1 MIKKIILILLCFSYI
16 SLFSQEQLTKK
27 QIDSILSTLYT
38 SKTLDVGI
46 LEPGLTELY
55 YKSRD
60 INYDYGKI
68 ESLLRL
74 SAFYLNVKRDP
85 EKVNADLGE
94 VEKLALDKDD
104 YFYYC
109 KALAL
114 RAGLFANLLSFEKSE
129 AMLKKGSGFFRRIRN
144 KNKKNYISAY
154 YDSRY
159 INLYALQGKKD
170 LVFFY
175 AKQMYQTS
183 LQLPDRDQ
191 QKINFVTIA
200 ARVLTGIYAE
210 RKQFSKADYYLKVQ
224 EKYLKKLNNVFDI
237 GMYHKTKGTL
247 FFDQGF
253 HKSDLDSALYH
264 FDQAELYIRIS
275 NNSIVLA
282 DLYSRIADVYQRKDD
297 DENRLLYFNHSVS
310 VKDSLQRIQR
320 ADISKI
326 DADAIIP
333 EFDQEIVDSYNV
345 KNTSNFGIQYYL
357 FVILILLALS
367 FMILWLK
374 KRKTDHYEKVSVA
387 KEIEPDQNSNIL
399 YKNNSKIVE
408 LTDQALSGDKAFFI
422 NFMKEFPDF
431 RDKLMDV
438 NPNIKVSDIEFCAM
452 LKLNLQVKQIAE
464 IKKMSVPAVTAK
476 KRRIRQK
483 LNLDTKENMHLWL
496 NHL

>member
-38 SKTLDVGI
+38 SKTLDADI

-60 INYDYGKI
+60 IDYDDGKI

-74 SAFYLNVKRDP
+74 SAFYLNAKRNP

-129 AMLKKGSGFFRRIRN
+129 AMLTKGSGFFRRIRN
-144 KNKKNYISAY
+144 KNKKNYIRAY

-175 AKQMYQTS
+175 AKSMYQTS
-183 LQLPDRDQ
+183 LQLSDRDQ

-237 GMYHKTKGTL
+237 GMYHKTKGRW
-247 FFDQGF
+247 FFD
-253 HKSDLDSALYH
+253 HKSNNLDSALYH
-264 FDQAELYIRIS
+264 FDQAEIYIGIS

-282 DLYSRIADVYQRKDD
+282 DIYSQIADIYKRKDD

-310 VKDSLQRIQR
+310 VKDSLRHIQKMNL
-320 ADISKI
+320 SKI
-326 DADAIIP
+326 DTDAIIP
-333 EFDQEIVDSYNV
+333 EFDQEIVDPYNV
-345 KNTSNFGIQYYL
+345 KNTNDFGIRYYL
-357 FVILILLALS
+357 LVILILFVLS

-374 KRKTDHYEKVSVA
+374 KRKAGHYKKVSVI

-483 LNLDTKENMHLWL
+483 LNLDAKENMHLWL